1 MVECRRLGRGFP
13 KTALILHDRAHYVGL
28 RSSPPHGVQEPCTG
42 PEPAGPLP
50 RILWAALPTNRPGMV
65 LNLLGESLA
74 RHGACDSSAGSVD
87 RDVTAP
93 YLACRRAL
101 CGARPLGALSGRE
114 HCRSPLPDPWWSR
127 SRSTQRLFRKRCA
140 DLQLLAGECDRGLPA
155 RGAGAGGGV
164 CCQEGLG
171 CPACVSSLT
180 PPLLPPHHATKTL
193 SPSHF
198 LTVGARREQACSGH
212 SGPGRLCRALGF
224 VHRPGRPRRAASGTG
239 SGCFHGFFPCCMAP
253 ASPGTTMLRVEHAQR
268 GGPLVCPTHS
278 RSRSCWSSGVWPR
291 WLGLCTGTCSTRRAG
306 RSCWQTLKG

>member
-155 RGAGAGGGV
+155 RGAGAGGG
-164 CCQEGLG
+164 C
-171 CPACVSSLT
+171 
-180 PPLLPPHHATKTL
+180 LL
-193 SPSHF
+193 
-198 LTVGARREQACSGH
+198 
-212 SGPGRLCRALGF
+212 
-224 VHRPGRPRRAASGTG
+224 PGRPRMPRLRLLSHPTFAPSTSRYQDTFALPFLDSG
-239 SGCFHGFFPCCMAP
+239 
-253 ASPGTTMLRVEHAQR
+253 
-268 GGPLVCPTHS
+268 
-278 RSRSCWSSGVWPR
+278 
-291 WLGLCTGTCSTRRAG
+291 ST
-306 RSCWQTLKG
+306 